1 MTEQLDDAQGDTISL
16 TRALSLPILA
26 LFFALLLIY
35 TRPSPEDPNAV
46 RWISFP
52 ETWGGDKLRYGL
64 RNIAIVFG
72 LSCFPGGSIGA
83 MLGYLIAQNSKL
95 ASASISLLRIGQ
107 WAPFV
112 IWWVLVILLFV
123 APDQQ
128 RGRYFFVCTMGIPAV
143 ALGTCYNFLCL
154 RQLLRRDWRPSVFAS
169 EGHACHRALFIS
181 LVLALSVG
189 SVNWIV
195 VSANDNAVRH
205 YVAATVLAFFL
216 FVVNWLNKSGID
228 HSAASYRE
236 ILVADLSRRGG
247 AAYWTATLI
256 VVSFIAVWQILNL
269 LGYFRV
275 SPVSVFNVTV
285 ALISGA
291 EIWQDM
297 WASLR
302 EIIAGIVFSGTLVLI
317 ISGTLLKNSMI
328 RKWMLSILSVTFAIP
343 MVLLPAWLGSAFI
356 YNDVTWHAASVACLS
371 FFPLLHTVWAL
382 REEPFMC
389 KTFLAAD
396 QALPYGFAATLYG
409 QMMMATTGLGF
420 ATVVASA
427 TVQTEKALAIF
438 LFTLALLFALSS
450 TLRLLARWSY
460 YSSIS
465 RPV

>member
-1 MTEQLDDAQGDTISL
+1 MAEQIEALPRNNFSI
-16 TRALSLPILA
+16 TRVLSLPLLA
-26 LFFALLLIY
+26 LVLALVLIYVGPPKDPSIDGQFFA
-35 TRPSPEDPNAV
+35 P
-46 RWISFP
+46 
-52 ETWGGDKLRYGL
+52 DKLDGYRLHLGL
-64 RNIAIVFG
+64 RAIAIVFG
-72 LSCFPGGSIGA
+72 LSCFPGGLIGT
-83 MLGYLIAQNSKL
+83 MLGYLITHNTKL
-95 ASASISLLRIGQ
+95 ASASMSLLRIGQ

-128 RGRYFFVCTMGIPAV
+128 LGRYFFVWTMAIPAV
-143 ALGTCYNFLCL
+143 ALGVSYHFLCTKH
-154 RQLLRRDWRPSVFAS
+154 LLRLDLRTSIFAS
-169 EGHACHRALFIS
+169 AGQACHRALFIS

-189 SVNWIV
+189 SVNWVV
-195 VSANDNAVRH
+195 VSANDHAVRH

-236 ILVADLSRRGG
+236 ILVADLSRSGG
-247 AAYWTATLI
+247 AAFWTATLI
-256 VVSFIAVWQILNL
+256 VVSFIAVWPILNL

-285 ALISGA
+285 TLISGA

-302 EIIAGIVFSGTLVLI
+302 EMIAGIVFSGTLVLI

-328 RKWMLSILSVTFAIP
+328 RKWTLSILSATFAIP

-371 FFPLLHTVWAL
+371 FFPLMHTVWAL
-382 REEPFMC
+382 REEPLMC
-389 KTFLAAD
+389 RIFLAAD

-409 QMMMATTGLGF
+409 QMVMATTGLGF

-427 TVQTEKALAIF
+427 TVQTEKAFSIF
-438 LFTLALLFALSS
+438 LITFSLLFVLSVILRRLAKKVYFFETSS
-450 TLRLLARWSY
+450 T
-460 YSSIS
+460 
-465 RPV
+465 